1 MSDIVLHQNAQAS
14 GNASQRPA
22 TPSGQG
28 LANNASMVHGERL
41 NSATH
46 LAGTVLALAGA
57 LTLVSL
63 AASRHDPARLAS
75 FSVYGL
81 TLFLTYFASTFYH
94 GSVGR
99 TKEIF
104 RKLDHV
110 SIYLLIAGTYTP
122 FAMVALRGT
131 WGERLLVAAWSLA
144 AIGILQEIFVAKGAR
159 ITSLAIYLIMGW
171 MGLFFGEIIADALTL
186 DGFLWLLAGGVIY
199 TVGIVFYLFDD
210 RFPHWH
216 GIWHLFVMAGSAI
229 HSAAVVK
236 FMA

>member
-1 MSDIVLHQNAQAS
+1 
-14 GNASQRPA
+14 
-22 TPSGQG
+22 
-28 LANNASMVHGERL
+28 MVPGERL
-41 NSATH
+41 NSFTH
-46 LAGTVLALAGA
+46 LAGMVLALAGA

-63 AASRHDPARLAS
+63 AATRHDPARLAS

-81 TLFLTYFASTFYH
+81 TLFLTYFSSTFYH
-94 GSVGR
+94 GTVGR

-122 FAMVALRGT
+122 FAMVALKGD
-131 WGERLLVAAWSLA
+131 WGWRLLVAAWGLA
-144 AIGILQEIFVAKGAR
+144 AVGIVQEIFIAKGLR
-159 ITSLAIYLIMGW
+159 LTSLAIYLIMGW
-171 MGLFFGEIIADALTL
+171 MGLIFGELIADALTM
-186 DGFLWLLAGGVIY
+186 DGFLWLLGGGLIY

-210 RFPHWH
+210 RFRHWH

-229 HSAAVVK
+229 HYAAIVR

>member
-1 MSDIVLHQNAQAS
+1 MRGHPALRRNNGLRFVAVRRAFNAD
-14 GNASQRPA
+14 
-22 TPSGQG
+22 
-28 LANNASMVHGERL
+28 MVPGERL
-41 NSATH
+41 NSFTH

-63 AASRHDPARLAS
+63 AATRHDPARLAS

-94 GSVGR
+94 GTTGR
-99 TKEIF
+99 TKEVF

-122 FAMVALRGT
+122 FAVVALQGT
-131 WGERLLVAAWSLA
+131 WGWRLLVAAWSLA
-144 AIGILQEIFVAKGAR
+144 IVGIIQELTVARGAR
-159 ITSLAIYLIMGW
+159 LTSLAIYLIMGW
-171 MGLFFGEIIADALTL
+171 MGLIFGELIADAVTM
-186 DGFLWLLAGGVIY
+186 DGFLWLLGGGVIY

-216 GIWHLFVMAGSAI
+216 GIWHLFVMAGSAM
-229 HSAAVVK
+229 HYAAIVK

>member
-1 MSDIVLHQNAQAS
+1 
-14 GNASQRPA
+14 
-22 TPSGQG
+22 
-28 LANNASMVHGERL
+28 MVPGERL
-41 NSATH
+41 NSFTH
-46 LAGTVLALAGA
+46 LAGTVLALAGG
-57 LTLVSL
+57 LMLVSL
-63 AASRHDPARLAS
+63 AATRQDPARIAS

-94 GSVGR
+94 ATTGR

-122 FAMVALRGT
+122 FAMVALQET
-131 WGERLLVAAWSLA
+131 WGSRLLVAAWSLA
-144 AIGILQEIFVAKGAR
+144 GIGILQELFVARGAR
-159 ITSLAIYLIMGW
+159 LTSLGIYLIMGW
-171 MGLFFGEIIADALTL
+171 MGLFFGEILSDALTV
-186 DGFLWLLAGGVIY
+186 DGFLWLLGGGLIY
-199 TVGIVFYLFDD
+199 TVGIVFYLFDE

-229 HSAAVVK
+229 HYAAIVK

>member
-1 MSDIVLHQNAQAS
+1 
-14 GNASQRPA
+14 
-22 TPSGQG
+22 
-28 LANNASMVHGERL
+28 MVPGERL
-41 NSATH
+41 NSVTH

-63 AASRHDPARLAS
+63 AATRHDPARLTS

-81 TLFLTYFASTFYH
+81 ALFLTYFSSTFYH
-94 GSVGR
+94 GTLGR

-122 FAMVALRGT
+122 FAMVALRATG
-131 WGERLLVAAWSLA
+131 GERLLVAAWSLA
-144 AIGILQEIFVAKGAR
+144 AIGIVQEIFFARGAR
-159 ITSLAIYLIMGW
+159 VTSLIIYLVMGW
-171 MGLFFGEIIADALTL
+171 MGLVFGEVIAAALTM
-186 DGFLWLLAGGVIY
+186 DAFLWLLGGGVIY

-210 RFPHWH
+210 RFPYWH
-216 GIWHLFVMAGSAI
+216 GIWHLFVLAGSAI
-229 HSAAVVK
+229 HYAAIVK

>member
-1 MSDIVLHQNAQAS
+1 
-14 GNASQRPA
+14 
-22 TPSGQG
+22 
-28 LANNASMVHGERL
+28 MVHGERL
-41 NSATH
+41 NSFTH
-46 LAGTVLALAGA
+46 LAGMVLALAGG

-81 TLFLTYFASTFYH
+81 TLFATYFASTFYH
-94 GSVGR
+94 GSTGR

-122 FAMVALRGT
+122 FAMVALHGT
-131 WGERLLVAAWSLA
+131 WGERLLMAAWGLA
-144 AIGILQEIFVAKGAR
+144 AVGILQEIFIARGAR

-171 MGLFFGEIIADALTL
+171 MGLIFGDLIADALTL

-216 GIWHLFVMAGSAI
+216 GIWHLFVMLGSAI
-229 HSAAVVK
+229 HYAAIVK
-236 FMA
+236 FIA

>member
-1 MSDIVLHQNAQAS
+1 
-14 GNASQRPA
+14 
-22 TPSGQG
+22 
-28 LANNASMVHGERL
+28 MVHGERL
-41 NSATH
+41 NSFTH
-46 LAGTVLALAGA
+46 LAGTVLALAGG

-75 FSVYGL
+75 FSVYAL
-81 TLFLTYFASTFYH
+81 TLFVTYFASTFYH
-94 GSVGR
+94 GTQGR

-122 FAMVALRGT
+122 FAVVALEGT

-144 AIGILQEIFVAKGAR
+144 IVGILQEIFIARGAR

-171 MGLFFGEIIADALTL
+171 MGLIFGELIVEALTME
-186 DGFLWLLAGGVIY
+186 GFLWLLGGGIIY
-199 TVGIVFYLFDD
+199 TVGIVFYLFDE

-229 HSAAVVK
+229 HYAAIIK